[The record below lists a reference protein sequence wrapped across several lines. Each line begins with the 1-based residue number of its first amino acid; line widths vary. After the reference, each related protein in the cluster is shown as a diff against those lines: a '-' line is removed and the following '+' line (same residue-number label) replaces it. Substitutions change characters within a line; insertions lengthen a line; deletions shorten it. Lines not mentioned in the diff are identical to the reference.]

1 MSELVQK
8 YLSEAEPLAR
18 PISDAQPQGVDI
30 SYEADFEVVRI
41 EIDKLT
47 TLAGETPNWRDIV
60 QNGEDLVGA
69 KSKDLR
75 LLLWAAAGRTRLD
88 GIGGLARG
96 LAGIKVVCDAHW
108 DGMYPPLKR
117 AKARGNLASWLG
129 DQVAPLLT
137 AYQPKNGDKA
147 VLEAISTLYGDI
159 DELFSTKL
167 GSAYTGMGPM
177 RSLLRDK
184 LREVPE
190 AAPPPPAAAPTAAP
204 AAAAATAPG
213 PATAAAAAA
222 PAAAGAMAAPQVPTV
237 TGAQDALPA
246 LRALGKGVADVAR
259 HLRTADPA
267 SAWAF
272 RLGRVGTWLAVKQ
285 LPPAEGGKT
294 KIPPP
299 QPADLK
305 KLQSLVE
312 AQQWGQLV
320 AAGEEFA
327 GRFLFWLD
335 AHRYVAL
342 GLERQGALYQEAR
355 EAVVAEVLAFVKA
368 NPQIPSLSF
377 ADGTP
382 FADEGTKTWL
392 EEEQAKLGGGSGG
405 GGSQKVDEE
414 EQELRARFEEAR
426 ELVAGGKVGEGLGL
440 AMQLARRGSDARAR
454 YRARLEIAGMA
465 LKGGKSDLARPLL
478 EGLVAEAEAHGL
490 EHWEP
495 ELAAR
500 TYELLLKARTGA
512 GGKGGAH
519 PPDQEVF
526 DRLCRLDPAA
536 AFKAAP

>member
-8 YLSEAEPLAR
+8 YLSEVESLVR
-18 PISDAQPQGVDI
+18 PISDAQPQGADL
-30 SYEADFEVVRI
+30 SYESDFEVVRT

-47 TLAGETPNWRDIV
+47 TLAGESPNWRDV
-60 QNGEDLVGA
+60 VSNGEELVSS
-69 KSKDLR
+69 KSKDMR
-75 LLLWAAAGRTRLD
+75 LLLWATAGRTRLD
-88 GIGGLARG
+88 GIAGLARG
-96 LAGIKVVCDAHW
+96 LAGIKAVCEAHW
-108 DGMYPPLKR
+108 DGMYPPIKR

-129 DQVAPLLT
+129 DQVTPILT
-137 AYQPKNGDKA
+137 EYRPKVGDGP
-147 VLEAISTLYGDI
+147 VLEAVSTLYNDI
-159 DELFSTKL
+159 DELLSSKL
-167 GSAYTGMGPM
+167 GDAYTGMGPM
-177 RSLLRDK
+177 RSLLREK
-184 LREVPE
+184 LRDVP
-190 AAPPPPAAAPTAAP
+190 ADAPPPPPPVAAP
-204 AAAAATAPG
+204 APV
-213 PATAAAAAA
+213 AAAAAA
-222 PAAAGAMAAPQVPTV
+222 PAEPAAAGAVAAPAIPTV
-237 TGAQDALPA
+237 TGAADALPA
-246 LRALGKGVADVAR
+246 LRALGKGITDVAR
-259 HLRTADPA
+259 HLRSADPA

-272 RLGRVGTWLAVKQ
+272 RLFRLGTWLAVKQ
-285 LPPAEGGKT
+285 PPPAEGGKT

-299 QPADLK
+299 QAADVK
-305 KLQSLVE
+305 KLQGLVE
-312 AQQWGQLV
+312 AQQWPQLV
-320 AAGEEFA
+320 SAGEELA

-355 EAVVAEVLAFVKA
+355 DAVAAELLALVKA
-368 NPQIPSLSF
+368 QPQIPTLAF

-382 FADEGTKTWL
+382 FADEGTKTWI
-392 EEEQAKLGGGSGG
+392 EEEQAKVGGSGGGG

-414 EQELRARFEEAR
+414 EQELKARFEEAR
-426 ELVAGGKVGEGLGL
+426 ELVTGGKVGEGLGL

-500 TYELLLKARTGA
+500 TYELLLKARA
-512 GGKGGAH
+512 GVKG
-519 PPDQEVF
+519 PSQPTDQEVF

>member
-8 YLSEAEPLAR
+8 YLSEVEALAA
-18 PISDAQPQGVDI
+18 PIAGALPQGADL
-30 SYEADFEVVRI
+30 SYESDFEVVRN
-41 EIDKLT
+41 EIDKLS
-47 TLAGETPNWRDIV
+47 TLAGETPNWREIV
-60 QNGEDLVGA
+60 SSGEDLLQA

-75 LLLWAAAGRTRLD
+75 LVLWAAAGRTKLD

-96 LAGIKVVCDAHW
+96 LAAIKVVSEAHW
-108 DGMYPPLKR
+108 EGMYPPVKR
-117 AKARGNLASWLG
+117 AKARGNLATWLG
-129 DQVAPLLT
+129 DQISPILT
-137 AYQPKNGDKA
+137 DYRPKSGDKPL
-147 VLEAISTLYGDI
+147 LEAIGVLYADI
-159 DELFSTKL
+159 DEFYSTKL
-167 GSAYTGMGPM
+167 GDAYTGMGPL
-177 RSLLRDK
+177 RTLLRDK

-190 AAPPPPAAAPTAAP
+190 DAPPKVEAPPPAAAPAPSAA
-204 AAAAATAPG
+204 G
-213 PATAAAAAA
+213 AAAAAA
-222 PAAAGAMAAPQVPTV
+222 PAAAAGGMAAPAIPAV
-237 TGAQDALPA
+237 TGAADALPA
-246 LRALGKGVADVAR
+246 LRALGKGIVDVAR

-272 RLGRVGTWLAVKQ
+272 RLARVGTWLAVKQ
-285 LPPAEGGKT
+285 PPPAEGGKT

-299 QPADLK
+299 QPADIK
-305 KLQSLVE
+305 KLQQLVE

-320 AAGEEFA
+320 SAAEDLA

-342 GLERQGALYQEAR
+342 GLERQGALYQEAHG
-355 EAVVAEVLAFVKA
+355 AVVAEAVAFLKIQ
-368 NPQIPSLSF
+368 PQIATLAF

-382 FADEGTKTWL
+382 FADEGTKTWI
-392 EEEQAKLGGGSGG
+392 EEEQAKLGGSGGGG

-414 EQELRARFEEAR
+414 EQALKARFEEAR
-426 ELVAGGKVGEGLGL
+426 ELVTGGKVGEGLGL

-454 YRARLEIAGMA
+454 YRARLEIAAMA
-465 LKGGKSDLARPLL
+465 LKGGKADLARPLL
-478 EGLVAEAEAHGL
+478 EGLVAEAQTHGL

-512 GGKGGAH
+512 GANGKGTSQ

>member
-8 YLSEAEPLAR
+8 YLSEVESLAR
-18 PISDAQPQGVDI
+18 PISDAQPQGADI
-30 SYEADFEVVRI
+30 SYEPDFEVVRL
-41 EIDKLT
+41 EIDKLSAVT
-47 TLAGETPNWRDIV
+47 GEAPNWRDVIT
-60 QNGEDLVGA
+60 NGEELVGG

-75 LLLWAAAGRTRLD
+75 LLLWAAAGRTRLE

-117 AKARGNLASWLG
+117 AKARGNLATWLG

-137 AYQPKNGDKA
+137 AYQPKNGDKP
-147 VLEAISTLYGDI
+147 VLEAVSSLYGDI

-167 GSAYTGMGPM
+167 GDAYTGMGPM

-190 AAPPPPAAAPTAAP
+190 AAPPPVAAP
-204 AAAAATAPG
+204 APAPVATPAADAGSP
-213 PATAAAAAA
+213 A
-222 PAAAGAMAAPQVPTV
+222 PAAMAAPQLPTV

-246 LRALGKGVADVAR
+246 LRTLGKGIADVAR
-259 HLRTADPA
+259 TLRGADPA

-272 RLGRVGTWLAVKQ
+272 RLARVGTWLAVKQ

-320 AAGEEFA
+320 GSGEEFA
-327 GRFLFWLD
+327 SRFLFWLD

-342 GLERQGALYQEAR
+342 GLERQGALYQDAR
-355 EAVVAEVLAFVKA
+355 AAVVAEVLAFLKA
-368 NPQIPSLSF
+368 NPQIPSLAF

-392 EEEQAKLGGGSGG
+392 EEEQAKVGGGSGG

-414 EQELRARFEEAR
+414 EQEVRARFEEAR
-426 ELVAGGKVGEGLGL
+426 ELVTGGKVGEGLGL

-500 TYELLLKARTGA
+500 TYELLLKARVGA
-512 GGKGGAH
+512 GGKGSAH